1 MFDLLDLHSM
11 TERFGTT
18 SEGRAAIILDFPI
31 TEIRFLHETW
41 CFRRATTL
49 SDDAVKPTVMFEI
62 IVLPHVCGVVIFLL
76 KQILYNIS

>member
-11 TERFGTT
+11 TERFGTA

-31 TEIRFLHETW
+31 TEIRFLYETW
-41 CFRRATTL
+41 CLRRTTTL